1 MRILTI
7 GQIFTRYVPNKIK
20 RSVTLS
26 YSFGQNGGAST
37 ILHKFTEKL
46 NLLDDRSVVLIF
58 FSYLSEN
65 LPNVN
70 RHENLVPLSS
80 NNT

>member
-1 MRILTI
+1 MGKYLL
-7 GQIFTRYVPNKIK
+7 GMFPIK
-20 RSVTLS
+20 LKEVSHFLIHLDKMVGPVLF
-26 YSFGQNGGAST
+26 YINLQ
-37 ILHKFTEKL
+37 KKKKL